1 MNEIDQAERDR
12 LDQLRR
18 ENDQLK
24 PMVFLPIQTTTS
36 ARARHD
42 LPENMLTLQRVES
55 PEAYE

>member
-18 ENDQLK
+18 ENDQLE

-36 ARARHD
+36 TRARHD
-42 LPENMLTLQRVES
+42 LPKNMLHLQRVES